1 MSQPLNHPGFR
12 KFHSADIL
20 NHWNCLK
27 SVYNCCNL
35 DIHLSIYKKSV
46 GFDFSLPDELMFC
59 DGSQASDLGGPHSW
73 RGSSRLLQGLLLR
86 CSENEGELERDMSC
100 LSRAR
105 GARRVELSTGRSMP
119 MKTY

>member
-1 MSQPLNHPGFR
+1 MTGLRLQ
-12 KFHSADIL
+12 I
-20 NHWNCLK
+20 
-27 SVYNCCNL
+27 SVDHIHGVDLL
-35 DIHLSIYKKSV
+35 DSY
-46 GFDFSLPDELMFC
+46 
-59 DGSQASDLGGPHSW
+59 
-73 RGSSRLLQGLLLR
+73 GLLLR